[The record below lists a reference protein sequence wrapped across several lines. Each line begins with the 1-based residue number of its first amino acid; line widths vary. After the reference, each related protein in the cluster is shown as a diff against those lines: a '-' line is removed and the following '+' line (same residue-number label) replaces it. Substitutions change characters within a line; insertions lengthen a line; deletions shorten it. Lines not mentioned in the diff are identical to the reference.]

1 MEKQCKERREWSDKA
16 TGKKLELAALTGV
29 EGTTGNG
36 TQAKPIKGKG
46 RPVYQTVYAAWSP
59 DSRTSQ
65 IWHRFW
71 DMSIDVL

>member
-46 RPVYQTVYAAWSP
+46 RPYIKQSMQHGAQTAERHKYGIVSG
-59 DSRTSQ
+59 T
-65 IWHRFW
+65 
-71 DMSIDVL
+71 